1 MGRTLTIG
9 EVAARTGLAAS
20 ALRYYERERLIPR
33 AARAGGKRVWSEDV
47 LDRIAQLPSSQRTA
61 MTLAYYQD
69 LRQHEIAAHLG
80 CSQMQVSRLL
90 KRGRAALAEHLT
102 R

>member
-1 MGRTLTIG
+1 FHIQFFGQLVRFLTIFG
-9 EVAARTGLAAS
+9 GQQPHHPVAAGGHAGRQ
-20 ALRYYERERLIPR
+20 PR
-33 AARAGGKRVWSEDV
+33 G
-47 LDRIAQLPSSQRTA
+47 QLPAPQRTA

-90 KRGRAALAEHLT
+90 RRGRAALAEHLT